1 MIMDIMRD
9 IDKMEK
15 EKYYISSDGTKTK
28 LKDIETTH
36 LINSLA
42 KKQRDIFSLTDKD
55 KIGKAL
61 QEISDL
67 KEEYHK
73 RFNDFYEKVGDNN
86 GK

>member
-1 MIMDIMRD
+1 
-9 IDKMEK
+9 ME

-42 KKQRDIFSLTDKD
+42 KKQRDIFSLTDKNEISN
-55 KIGKAL
+55 KL
-61 QEISDL
+61 QEINDL

-73 RFNDFYEKVGDNN
+73 RFNNFYERLDKSD
-86 GK
+86 K